1 MPIPFSFSERNIKFM
16 VQLFK
21 EYESDAAIGKQA
33 VSQLENV
40 KRLVSQIPWGHN
52 ILLMQRIK
60 EKDIRI
66 WYIEQTIQNGWSR
79 DILGLMI
86 KSAVHLRQGNAVT
99 NFNLTLPDTSTGLL
113 TTLVVW
119 NRKSNWKFLKG
130 WFNLKKKSQILPHS
144 AVIIDFLFL
153 TRRPLAPICTA
164 WEHLVFPAWIK
175 IKGALRRMLAAG
187 GSMQVLRVT
196 FEKPHQ

>member
-1 MPIPFSFSERNIKFM
+1 VQGGPTRRVDFRGAGVIPRLAKDIKNELPELKGFSERNIKFM

-60 EKDIRI
+60 EKAIRT

-79 DILGLMI
+79 KMIVGPGIL
-86 KSAVHLRQGNAVT
+86 
-99 NFNLTLPDTSTGLL
+99 FN
-113 TTLVVW
+113 
-119 NRKSNWKFLKG
+119 K
-130 WFNLKKKSQILPHS
+130 
-144 AVIIDFLFL
+144 
-153 TRRPLAPICTA
+153 
-164 WEHLVFPAWIK
+164 K
-175 IKGALRRMLAAG
+175 IKNKIPGPTLL
-187 GSMQVLRVT
+187 SS
-196 FEKPHQ
+196 